1 MSEGIRDRLIRDRDL
16 CLIVQ
21 EVVLE
26 VSVAASED
34 LLEDVQE
41 LKSTQQDGNVLID
54 EEELIINFDL

>member
-26 VSVAASED
+26 ASVAASED

-41 LKSTQQDGNVLID
+41 LISTQQDGNVLID

>member
-1 MSEGIRDRLIRDRDL
+1 MSEVIRDRLIRDRDL

-26 VSVAASED
+26 ASVAASED
-34 LLEDVQE
+34 LLEDVKE